1 MPMPA
6 EPVITVPR
14 APRRARYV
22 IPRDTPRRGE
32 FLAAIGVALVLLH
45 LIFAQLTLILA
56 LVFYG
61 VTKVTRWR
69 PAWLELPAAA
79 GLLWTLA
86 IGPATALAGFTAG
99 PALVVSYLGGISG
112 DSARLLHLGLA
123 YSAMGHWLPRQLPV
137 ALITGAAEAAVA
149 CWLEWLHTDEWDV
162 RPPRPGLAVA
172 TRRAALTHTIRSG
185 GVVARD
191 GTRLGVDEAT
201 GLPAALSWDEVAGGV
216 LVVGSARSGTSTSSF
231 QLVHA
236 AIRLRKPVIVVN
248 LGGGSG
254 LASSLAAVCAAVDAP
269 FHEFSAAGP
278 ASYEPFRV
286 GSPARRAALVT
297 AMINWSGTSGHYRE
311 SFATYLGDV
320 FELIE
325 AAPADR
331 RIPVLDD
338 VAHLLDPLALEA
350 RMAQVP
356 AYHPGHA
363 ALAGRIR
370 ASASL
375 AREEPELLMTASS
388 QLAQLRQSPI
398 GRWLRPAPVSTA
410 GAGGGPIDLGRVVRE
425 RAVVLFSLGSPGHAS
440 AAARL
445 AWLIGQDILATD
457 RDLQEIGI
465 DGDGL
470 AWFDHCE
477 GLPQHT
483 LRDLIS
489 HGAEAGLP
497 VMLTTTSAR
506 AAAGLAD
513 QVNALVIHRIPDPD
527 SAAQFAAQTGERL
540 VPGAWAAPGDPE
552 LTPVSQVPASALQ
565 ALGRGRFTLVV
576 RRPVGRL
583 VTTARTVPAALP
595 SPAGSA
601 PPGSAGRARGP
612 GGVVRPS
619 GSAVG
624 FRGRLVGGPGR
635 ERSRSGDDVTPA
647 ELT

>member
-1 MPMPA
+1 
-6 EPVITVPR
+6 
-14 APRRARYV
+14 
-22 IPRDTPRRGE
+22 
-32 FLAAIGVALVLLH
+32 
-45 LIFAQLTLILA
+45 
-56 LVFYG
+56 
-61 VTKVTRWR
+61 
-69 PAWLELPAAA
+69 
-79 GLLWTLA
+79 
-86 IGPATALAGFTAG
+86 
-99 PALVVSYLGGISG
+99 
-112 DSARLLHLGLA
+112 
-123 YSAMGHWLPRQLPV
+123 
-137 ALITGAAEAAVA
+137 
-149 CWLEWLHTDEWDV
+149 
-162 RPPRPGLAVA
+162 
-172 TRRAALTHTIRSG
+172 
-185 GVVARD
+185 VARD
-191 GTRLGVDEAT
+191 GARLGVDEAT
-201 GLPAALSWDEVAGGV
+201 GLAATLSWDEVAGGV

-248 LGGGSG
+248 LGGGSD
-254 LASSLAAVCAAVDAP
+254 LASSLATVCAAVDAP

-311 SFATYLGDV
+311 SFAGYLGDV

-363 ALAGRIR
+363 ALAGRIQ
-370 ASASL
+370 ASAGL
-375 AREEPELLMTASS
+375 ARAEPELLMTASS

-398 GRWLRPAPVSTA
+398 GRWLRPAPAGTG

-457 RDLQEIGI
+457 RDLQEIGV

-483 LRDLIS
+483 LRDLVS

-506 AAAGLAD
+506 AAAGLAA

-595 SPAGSA
+595 RPAGSA
-601 PPGSAGRARGP
+601 PPGPAGRRPAGGGSSAGSSVARA
-612 GGVVRPS
+612 GGAAIP
-619 GSAVG
+619 
-624 FRGRLVGGPGR
+624 
-635 ERSRSGDDVTPA
+635 ET
-647 ELT
+647 T